1 MVWVDAESKLPS
13 RLLLLVPVDVMSE
26 EPIVELVV
34 LSIKVRVG
42 EDACLQEVV
51 AKVSSLLEMFVDIR

>member
-1 MVWVDAESKLPS
+1 VVWVDAESKLPS

-34 LSIKVRVG
+34 LSVKVRVG

>member
-1 MVWVDAESKLPS
+1 MVWVDAEAKLPS

-34 LSIKVRVG
+34 LSVKVRVG
-42 EDACLQEVV
+42 EDAGLQEVV
-51 AKVSSLLEMFVDIR
+51 TEVSSLL